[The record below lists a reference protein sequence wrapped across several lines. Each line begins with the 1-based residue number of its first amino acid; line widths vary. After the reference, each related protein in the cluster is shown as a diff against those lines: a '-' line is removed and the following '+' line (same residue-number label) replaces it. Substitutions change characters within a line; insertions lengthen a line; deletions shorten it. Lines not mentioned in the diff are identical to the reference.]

1 MRPLPTFT
9 TAAADVPA
17 GDAGLVDDEQTFL
30 AVALGL
36 LGLGALGFTARRRP
50 ARDHA

>member
-9 TAAADVPA
+9 TAAAA
-17 GDAGLVDDEQTFL
+17 
-30 AVALGL
+30 AVL